1 MRRLLFVI
9 MLLAFATNIA
19 AQEEET
25 LFKGDFEKGGFGGPV
40 VKFTSIKN
48 TNALMVGGR
57 GGWIINHSL
66 VLGGGGYGLVTEVD
80 APEGALSESEEGPLD
95 IEFGYGG
102 FEVEYIIHP
111 RSLAHFSIY
120 TLIGAGANNYV
131 KDVGAVTESNQQV
144 GETDFMFVLEPA
156 VNAELN
162 VTNWFRLNAGLSYRL
177 VTGVSQD
184 LLKNGD
190 FSGMTATLTFKF
202 GNF

>member
-1 MRRLLFVI
+1 MRYLMFVI
-9 MLLAFATNIA
+9 MLFAFAANLA

-48 TNALMVGGR
+48 QGAIMVGGR

-66 VLGGGGYGLVTEVD
+66 ALGGGGYGVVTEVD
-80 APEGALSESEEGPLD
+80 APAGVLPLEGPLD
-95 IEFGYGG
+95 IEFGYIG

-111 RSLAHFSIY
+111 KSLLHFSIY
-120 TLIGAGANNYV
+120 TLAGGGATNFV
-131 KDVGAVTESNQQV
+131 KDVGPVTESNEQA
-144 GETDFMFVLEPA
+144 GETDFLFVLEPA

-162 VTNWFRLNAGLSYRL
+162 ITTWFRLNAGVSYRL
-177 VTGVSQD
+177 TSGVNQVGLDES
-184 LLKNGD
+184 D

-202 GNF
+202 GKF